1 MFRRSPY
8 LSTSMHGAL
17 TTIPPAPNVEKP
29 KEKRARQATKV
40 SDLKETQA
48 ETLEEAETSDN
59 ITDKIVGNVY
69 KVLVEKFKEN
79 GRKPINFFK
88 FVLHPTSFGKSI
100 ENMFHVSFLVK
111 ENKVAVRICQE
122 SEMPLIEPLATKR
135 KEKESTEEIG
145 KFQVVMNVNMAQWRA
160 LVTGLQIKTPMLEC

>member
-17 TTIPPAPNVEKP
+17 TTIPPAPKVEKP

-59 ITDKIVGNVY
+59 ITDRIVLNVY
-69 KVLVEKFKEN
+69 KCLVQKFKEN
-79 GRKPINFFK
+79 ERKPINFFK
-88 FVLHPTSFGKSI
+88 FVLHPSSFGASI
-100 ENMFHVSFLVK
+100 ENMFHVSFLIK
-111 ENKVAVRICQE
+111 ENKVTVRICKE
-122 SEMPLIEPLATKR
+122 TKMPLIEPLATKK
-135 KEKESTEEIG
+135 KEKESTEELG
-145 KFQVVMNVNMAQWRA
+145 KFQVVMNISFQEWKD
-160 LVTGLQIKTPMLEC
+160 LVTGLEIKTAMLEC